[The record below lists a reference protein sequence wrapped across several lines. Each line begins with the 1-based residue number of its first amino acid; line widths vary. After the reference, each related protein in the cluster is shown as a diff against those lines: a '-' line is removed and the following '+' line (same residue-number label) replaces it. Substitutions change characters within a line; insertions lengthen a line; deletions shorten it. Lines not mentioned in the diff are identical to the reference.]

1 MTLKF
6 NKEAICVA
14 PSLLAADP
22 ANLLQGLQEA
32 ETAGATCIHL
42 DIMDGHF
49 VPNLSF
55 GSGTVHSLRKQSN
68 LFFDVHLMLSNPH
81 QHYLNFIDAGADL
94 ITVHIEPDYPL
105 QVTLEQIRSKGCAA
119 GLALNP
125 KTDIEHIR
133 PHLSLVDLVLVMTV
147 EPGFGG
153 QSFIDDCL
161 AKVRSLRSI
170 QQTESLD
177 FRIEVDGGVS
187 LENARDCVEAGADTL
202 VCGTAFYQSKDRKNF
217 LEQIS
222 KLSN

>member
-1 MTLKF
+1 MTLKL

-32 ETAGATCIHL
+32 EAAGATCLHL

-55 GSGTVHSLRKQSN
+55 GSELVRSLRKHTN
-68 LFFDVHLMLSNPH
+68 LLFDVHLMLSNPH
-81 QHYLNFIDAGADL
+81 QHHLEFIDAGADL
-94 ITVHIEPDYPL
+94 ITIHIEPDYPIRA
-105 QVTLEQIRSKGCAA
+105 TLEQIQSKGCAA

-125 KTDIEHIR
+125 KTDIQQIR
-133 PHLSLVDLVLVMTV
+133 PYLSQVDLILVMTV

-153 QSFIDDCL
+153 QSFMADCL
-161 AKVRSLRSI
+161 DKVRSLRSI

-187 LENARDCVEAGADTL
+187 LENAPNCVEAGADTL
-202 VCGTAFYQSKDRKNF
+202 VCGTAFYQSEDRKNF

-222 KLSN
+222 NLRK